1 MVQPPAL
8 FQTIKNTVL
17 TIDTELNKTNET
29 GIFFAP
35 ELYTAFC
42 IGRDIYNDRLNIFGP
57 QDIKWLREI
66 NLGNGGPS
74 DISFKTGDTH
84 VIVELKLRDTGLAYQ
99 ADIEKLKRLPA
110 TDEKFFCVLVDT
122 IENKYDGRLDN
133 LQTKFGNEIIN
144 IGHHSFPTWN
154 NWYSSKVHC
163 HLNLYKLL

>member
-1 MVQPPAL
+1 MTELPAL
-8 FQTIKNTVL
+8 FQTIKSTVL

-42 IGRDIYNDRLNIFGP
+42 IGRDIYHDRLNIFGT
-57 QDIKWLREI
+57 QDIQWLREI

-74 DISFKTGDTH
+74 DISFKVGNTH
-84 VIVELKLRDTGLAYQ
+84 IVVELKLRDTGIAYQ

-133 LQTKFGNEIIN
+133 LKSQYENEIFN
-144 IGHHSFPTWN
+144 VGHHSFPTWN

-163 HLNLYKLL
+163 HLNLYKVL

>member
-1 MVQPPAL
+1 MVQLPAL

-42 IGRDIYNDRLNIFGP
+42 IGQDIYNDRLNIFRT

-74 DISFKTGDTH
+74 DIHFKTGDNH
-84 VIVELKLRDTGLAYQ
+84 VIVELKLRDTGYAYQ

-110 TDEKFFCVLVDT
+110 TDEKFFCALVDT

-133 LQTKFGNEIIN
+133 LKSQYENELIN
-144 IGHHSFPTWN
+144 VGHHSFPTWN
-154 NWYSSKVHC
+154 NRYSSKVHC
-163 HLNLYKLL
+163 HLNLYKVL